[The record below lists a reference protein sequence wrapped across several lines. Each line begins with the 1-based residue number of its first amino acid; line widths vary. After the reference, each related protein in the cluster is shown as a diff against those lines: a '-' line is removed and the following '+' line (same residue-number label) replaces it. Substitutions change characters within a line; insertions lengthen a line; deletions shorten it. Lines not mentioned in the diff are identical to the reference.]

1 MRSLRDLAS
10 RLLPSATFASMLGLA
25 LVATACSSS
34 ATGDGDSTTEDNIIG
49 GVDARGA
56 SLNAIGT
63 LGHMDPT
70 YDMFCTATLIAP
82 NIVLT
87 AKHCARPSATGEPYM
102 DSDPVYF
109 GVGPDSHAPIQ
120 TVKAIAVVSSP
131 LNEGGFVKYGSD
143 VALYTLETPITDV
156 KPMKIATAAFREG
169 DVGKVFSAVG
179 YGVQDRS
186 RTIGTRK
193 AGALTLR
200 AVSGKP
206 MEKIF
211 TTPEAFFQYVTE
223 KEGAGFVESRKEKLQ
238 EFYDFSLLQDYEVYL
253 GLGPDDA
260 QPCSGDSG
268 GPLVGQVNGENM
280 VFAVV
285 SGSYKGDK
293 YPCSL
298 LGESYAAFGPKVRDM
313 IESATGPCAG
323 EPIAGRCDGTTAIR
337 CVADREGPQKVT
349 KTNCALI
356 NQVCLVDS
364 AGNAGC
370 DDAPAVDA
378 GAGDG
383 GVPANDAGNDGGVK
397 EGGTTDAGA
406 PPVDA
411 GPG

>member
-1 MRSLRDLAS
+1 MPSIRDAAA

-25 LVATACSSS
+25 MLAAACSSS
-34 ATGDGDSTTEDNIIG
+34 ATDGDATTEDNIIG

-82 NIVLT
+82 NLVLT
-87 AKHCARPSATGEPYM
+87 AKHCAQHGATGAPYM
-102 DSDPVYF
+102 NDEPVYF
-109 GVGPDSHAPIQ
+109 AVGPDAKTPLQ
-120 TVKAIAVVSSP
+120 TVKAIAVVTSP
-131 LNEGGFVKYGSD
+131 LSEGGFIKYGSD
-143 VALYTLETPITDV
+143 VAIYTLETPITDV
-156 KPMKIATAAFREG
+156 KPLKIASAAFREA
-169 DVGKVFSAVG
+169 DVGKTFTAVG
-179 YGVQDRS
+179 FGVQDRN

-211 TTPEAFFQYVTE
+211 TTPEAYFQYITD
-223 KEGAGFVESRKEKLQ
+223 KEGAGFVDSNRTELQ
-238 EFYDFSLLQDYEVYL
+238 KFYDFTLLQDYEVYM

-323 EPIAGRCDGTTAIR
+323 EPIAGRCDGTTTIR

-356 NQVCLVDS
+356 NQVCVVDS

-383 GVPANDAGNDGGVK
+383 GAPANDAG
-397 EGGTTDAGA
+397 DAGA
-406 PPVDA
+406 NDAATPDAGPAPGDA